1 MGIDTMQRETKIVE
15 EWLFDIIIVAAIILF
30 GIVLASGAGL

>member
-1 MGIDTMQRETKIVE
+1 MQRETKIVE